1 MWEGLHMKVWI
12 RLKNGKRK
20 QVDGFKT
27 ESWNVAITEA
37 CDSEGYVF
45 THIPTGIMVS
55 RKNYRT
61 LREARNDETKVLNDL
76 RTFVKQNKE
85 LLEKIPKIIYK
96 SVDMRQ

>member
-1 MWEGLHMKVWI
+1 MKAWI

-27 ESWNVAITEA
+27 ESRNVAITEA
-37 CDSEGYVF
+37 YDGEGYVF

-61 LREARNDETKVLNDL
+61 LREARNEEAKVLKEL
-76 RTFVKQNKE
+76 RVYIKQNKE
-85 LLEKIPKIIYK
+85 LIKKIPKII
-96 SVDMRQ
+96 

>member
-1 MWEGLHMKVWI
+1 MKVLI

-27 ESWNVAITEA
+27 ESRNVAITEA
-37 CDSEGYVF
+37 YEGEGYVF

-61 LREARNDETKVLNDL
+61 LREARNDETKVINDL
-76 RTFVKQNKE
+76 RVYIKQNKE
-85 LLEKIPKIIYK
+85 LIKKIPKIIYK
-96 SVDMRQ
+96 SVDIEQ

>member
-61 LREARNDETKVLNDL
+61 LREARNDETKVINDL

-96 SVDMRQ
+96 SVDMKR